1 MESPTPE
8 TAKIQPESAQAWVGS
23 VRGIPRRMFLK
34 LAGGG
39 TLALFGPHWNLRAA
53 APQDEDPDLA
63 AYREHLRVTKGIM
76 DIRTFHQ
83 SGTGPNYVNVVVVS
97 AGFTAEQ
104 MAEFH
109 AVCEKFTKSLFSVQP
124 WNRYQGMV
132 NIHAVFVADENP
144 EVTRLKTRGHQKNE
158 VLGCD
163 NAMAVE
169 YANYAAPAAGTVVFH
184 NSSTSRG
191 GAGIWGV
198 TVCNKNSANR
208 PMVPV
213 HELGHGMAGL
223 GDEYI
228 QRQEPFKDAPET
240 LQDTVNVTAE
250 PNPNLSKWHYWARN
264 EWTGLFGN
272 QQRPKDVKLAN
283 FEGAGWIKGIYRP
296 ENACI
301 MRCNRD
307 AFCVVCHET
316 MEANLFRYID
326 LFKVAEPAK
335 DELVL
340 WKGESLDFRLA
351 GIDLLRQPAEGLKSR
366 LNLYLDGKSIANS
379 ENAELA
385 YQLRNATPGIHQL
398 GACLNVQSDT
408 VRQDFGFL
416 SANRGWRV
424 NVLSYRKPKLVL
436 KPVVTIA
443 ADGALNVP
451 VLIQHERPRMFQ
463 LSMEHEPDGAVLE
476 NGRFKWKPTGA
487 CGSWRVDFTVSL
499 GKQPAVTA
507 SMIIHVKPA
516 AAGDA
521 AMEVQPLEPLD
532 AVTGTPARF
541 KLKAT
546 AGDADHLLYQPVQ
559 VPEGVE
565 TNRETGE
572 ICWIPMLGQAGPQ
585 RLRFRIHNGPVVA
598 RELDVVVRVRRAAM
612 PAPVSYCNTYIPKTL
627 KAIQQL
633 QKNPVLYRRAF
644 ETLRLLRDRYSRV
657 YLPALAAAKTMMD
670 ELTPGL
676 RANCIQDLHLHAW
689 AFTNKPDILKWMR
702 ELARS
707 SKSEIAATLGQRLD
721 QIDDYNTQRIAVA
734 SK

>member
-1 MESPTPE
+1 
-8 TAKIQPESAQAWVGS
+8 
-23 VRGIPRRMFLK
+23 MFLK

-39 TLALFGPHWNLRAA
+39 TFALFAPQWNLHAA
-53 APQDEDPDLA
+53 ATQDADPDLA

-83 SGTGPNYVNVVVVS
+83 SGTGSNYVDVVVVS
-97 AGFTAEQ
+97 AGFTAGQ

-109 AVCEKFTKSLFSVQP
+109 AVCEKFTKALFSVQP

-132 NIHAVFVADENP
+132 NVHAVFVADESLD
-144 EVTRLKTRGHQKNE
+144 VTRLKTRGYQNNG

-163 NAMAVE
+163 NGIAVE
-169 YANYAAPAAGTVVFH
+169 YANYAAHAAGTVVFH

-191 GAGIWGV
+191 GAGMWGV

-250 PNPNLSKWHYWARN
+250 PNPKLSKWHYWARD
-264 EWTGLFGN
+264 EWSGLFGN
-272 QQRPKDVKLAN
+272 QLRPKDVNVAN

-301 MRCNRD
+301 MRCNRE

-326 LFKVAEPAK
+326 LFKVAEPAM
-335 DELVL
+335 DDLVM

-351 GIDLLRQPAEGLKSR
+351 GIDLLQKPADGLKSR
-366 LNLYLDGKSIANS
+366 LNLYLDGKPVAKS
-379 ENAELA
+379 ENAELT
-385 YQLRNATPGIHQL
+385 YQLRKTTPGIHQL
-398 GACLNVQSDT
+398 GASLNVQSDT

-424 NVLSYRKPKLVL
+424 NVLAYRKPSLAL
-436 KPVVTIA
+436 KPVVTLA
-443 ADGALNVP
+443 ADGTLNVP
-451 VLIQHERPRMFQ
+451 VTIQHEKPRLFQ
-463 LSMEHEPDGAVLE
+463 VRMEHAPAGAVFE
-476 NGRFKWKPTGA
+476 NGRFKWKPAGT

-499 GKQPAVTA
+499 EKQPAVTA
-507 SMIIHVKPA
+507 SMMIHVKPTA
-516 AAGDA
+516 ATEAPL
-521 AMEVQPLEPLD
+521 EIQPLEPVD
-532 AVTGTPARF
+532 AVTGTTAKF
-541 KLKAT
+541 QLKAT
-546 AGDADHLLYQPVQ
+546 AADAGHLLYQPVQ

-565 TNRETGE
+565 LNRETGE
-572 ICWIPMLGQAGPQ
+572 ISWTPVLSQAGPQ
-585 RLRFRIHNGPVVA
+585 RLRFRVHNGPVA
-598 RELDVVVRVRRAAM
+598 RELDVVVRVRRAAV

-627 KAIQQL
+627 VAIQQL
-633 QKNPVLYRRAF
+633 QKNPALYRRAF

-670 ELTPGL
+670 ELPPAL

-689 AFTNKPDILKWMR
+689 AFTNKPEILKWMR
-702 ELARS
+702 QLAGS
-707 SKSEIAATLGQRLD
+707 SKPEITAILGQRLD
-721 QIDDYNTQRIAVA
+721 QIDDYNTQRITVA